1 MNSRIR
7 FLSFMVWLP
16 LLQAQAVIAP
26 SPDHPGFALG
36 ADLSSYNV
44 TNSFETG
51 YRFSQVGGD
60 SSLYRATVN
69 YGNGLR
75 LLGSGFTANS
85 KDGHGYLFDSISL
98 NTQGLGSDPY
108 QVATLRIEKNDVY
121 RYDVS
126 WRLSSYFN
134 PSLDN
139 GDSDTLKNTR
149 RIMQDHDL
157 SVTLAKWA
165 KLKLGYSRNH
175 ESGPEYTNYEL
186 YIGGLARSVLPID
199 RDTRRDWNEYRL
211 GTQFD
216 IHGFRLTL
224 SRQWEYY
231 KDDSSVDS
239 LASGQPYP
247 LPLSQPYQPALPVT
261 YPTLATAY
269 RRSQPTHGLNQGWFG
284 NLNRNQKFWA
294 MNARITY
301 NKGDNTMI
309 YSENEAGAA
318 AIATTTPPYP
328 GAVACSNC
336 GAGAPASTATL
347 MVGNARWPFTAGDV
361 SFSLFPTGNL
371 TIVNSTS
378 AESNHYDGGGQ
389 MLQLS
394 SVAATKNIYWAY
406 HMGEGRI
413 SDALDAN
420 YRLNKWLG
428 LNAEYRYTDRWLVN
442 NLVRSGTTNSKDL
455 NSLDSH
461 LNTGTFGIRLRPA
474 QPLSVN
480 VDATIGRDS
489 RAETPISPAHF
500 HNIRARAEY
509 RVQKRM
515 RFVATYRQMYNLNA
529 PVGYS
534 YTLNA
539 AYGAPPAAYYA
550 SHSRDLSVTS
560 SFTVNRNLSLDA
572 TYSKTH
578 LDTLANLWAEIPSSP
593 TLVVSERGYISQYVS
608 NIHTVSLIART
619 TLARRG
625 TFYAGYNITR
635 DTGDGRAVQNLG
647 VQDPAASYLANLNTF
662 PMTYQ
667 APMARLSIKL
677 TEKMRW
683 NGGWEFYRYN
693 QKFAYFGYQPY
704 YRAQTG
710 YTSISWAF

>member
-1 MNSRIR
+1 VI
-7 FLSFMVWLP
+7 WLP
-16 LLQAQAVIAP
+16 LLQAQPIVAP

-36 ADLSSYNV
+36 TDLSSYNV

-60 SSLYRATVN
+60 SSFYRGTVN

-75 LLGSGFTANS
+75 LLSSAFTANS
-85 KDGHGYLFDSISL
+85 KDGHGYLFDAISL
-98 NTQGLGSDPY
+98 STQGLGNDPY
-108 QVATLRIEKNDVY
+108 QVATFRIEKNDVY
-121 RYDVS
+121 RYDMS
-126 WRLSSYFN
+126 WRLSNYFN

-139 GDSDTLKNTR
+139 GDSDTVKNTR

-157 SVTLAKWA
+157 TVSLAKWA

-175 ESGPEYTNYEL
+175 ESGPEFSNYEL
-186 YIGGLARSVLPID
+186 YIGGLARDVLPID
-199 RDTRRDWNEYRL
+199 RDTRRDWNEYRV
-211 GTQFD
+211 GSQFD
-216 IHGFRLTL
+216 FHGFRLTL
-224 SRQWEYY
+224 SHQWEYY
-231 KDDSSVDS
+231 KDDSSIDS
-239 LASGQPYP
+239 LVPGQIYP

-269 RRSQPTHGLNQGWFG
+269 SRGQPTHGVNQGWFA
-284 NLNRNQKFWA
+284 NLNKNRKLWA
-294 MNARITY
+294 INARMTY
-301 NKGDNTMI
+301 NKGDNSMI
-309 YSENEAGAA
+309 YSENESGAA
-318 AIATTTPPYP
+318 AIATTTPAYP
-328 GAVACSNC
+328 GSVACSNC
-336 GAGAPASTATL
+336 GVGGPANAATF
-347 MVGNARWPFTAGDV
+347 MMGNARWPFTAGDV
-361 SFSLFPTGNL
+361 TFSLFPTSNL

-378 AESNHYDGGGQ
+378 AEANRYDGGGQ
-389 MLQLS
+389 MLQVS
-394 SVAATKNIYWAY
+394 SVAATKNIYWLY
-406 HMGEGRI
+406 HMGEGRV
-413 SDALDAN
+413 SDSLDSN

-442 NLVRSGTTNSKDL
+442 DLVRSGTTNSKDL
-455 NSLDSH
+455 NTLDDH
-461 LNTGTFGIRLRPA
+461 MNTGTFGIRLRPA

-480 VDATIGRDS
+480 VDATVGRDS
-489 RAETPISPAHF
+489 GAETPISPAHF

-509 RVQKRM
+509 RVQKRV
-515 RFVATYRQMYNLNA
+515 RFAGTYRQIYNLNA

-550 SHSRDLSVTS
+550 SHSRDLSFNS

-572 TYSKTH
+572 SYSKTH

-593 TLVVSERGYISQYVS
+593 TLVVSERGYVSQYVS
-608 NIHTVSLIART
+608 NVHTVSLMART
-619 TLARRG
+619 TLHRG
-625 TFYAGYNITR
+625 TFYAGYNIAR

-647 VQDPAASYLANLNTF
+647 LQDPAASYLAGLNTF

-667 APMARLSIKL
+667 APMARLSIKI

-693 QKFAYFGYQPY
+693 QKFAYFGYMPY

-710 YTSISWAF
+710 YTSLSWAF